1 MNYEPF
7 LLANAYVD
15 GELNELERGIA
26 ESDREVLHEIDR
38 LSDLT
43 ARIKGVEPSSDAHRE
58 RAISVALE
66 CFVSQ
71 RRSTV
76 FARPVEKG
84 GSSNSRLLRFA
95 AVAIAL
101 GAFGAFVAN
110 NGAND
115 NQSKVGMSL
124 TAEAVQESEEVDAA
138 AAASFE
144 AAVAPDASNLAGVA
158 RTVDEVTDESSS
170 EALATSQVPFDPTM
184 PLTSPADLADY
195 VYFTLGLIASREGP
209 PTPETRCLVPD
220 ADIISS
226 ATYVLTD
233 EPIDV
238 LIAHDPLSQ
247 IAYAVDVDTCVVLVQ
262 APVP

>member
-26 ESDREVLHEIDR
+26 ESDREVLHEIVR

-43 ARIKGVEPSSDAHRE
+43 ARIKGVEPSSDANRE

-66 CFVSQ
+66 GFVSQ
-71 RRSTV
+71 RNSAVFPRS
-76 FARPVEKG
+76 VEKG
-84 GSSNSRLLRFA
+84 PSSNFRLLRFA

-101 GAFGAFVAN
+101 GAFGTFIAN
-110 NGAND
+110 NFAND
-115 NQSKVGMSL
+115 KQSKAGMSF
-124 TAEAVQESEEVDAA
+124 TAEAVQESEGIDA

-144 AAVAPDASNLAGVA
+144 AAIAADSSNVAGVA
-158 RTVDEVTDESSS
+158 ATVDEVANESSS
-170 EALATSQVPFDPTM
+170 EALAASRIQFDPTM
-184 PLTSPADLADY
+184 PLTSPTELADY
-195 VYFTLGLIASREGP
+195 VYFTLGLIASREAP

-238 LIAHDPLSQ
+238 LIAHDPLSK